1 MPNLAKDYFKGL
13 FHLFFPH
20 VCASC
25 SNVMAK
31 DEEVLCLVCEHSLP
45 ETKFHTFSEN
55 PIEKRFWG
63 RVSIENASSF
73 LFFEKGSRTQHL
85 MQLLKYQG
93 RQDVG
98 QKLGALY
105 AQKLKNDLSPLVKVD
120 AVIPTPLHPKKKHKR
135 GYNQCDSIADAIAKA
150 WKIEVYKNA
159 VIRKQD
165 NITQT
170 GKSRIDRWDN
180 VAEIFSVQEAE
191 LLENKHLLVIDDVI
205 TTGSTLEAVTSQ
217 ILKVPNTKVSILTLA
232 CAV

>member
-1 MPNLAKDYFKGL
+1 MPVLAKDYFKGL

-20 VCASC
+20 LCASC
-25 SNVMAK
+25 CNTMAK

-45 ETKFHTFSEN
+45 ETRFHTISEN
-55 PIEKRFWG
+55 HIEKRFWG
-63 RVSIENASSF
+63 RVTIENASSF

-85 MQLLKYQG
+85 IQLLKYQG

-98 QKLGALY
+98 YKLGELY
-105 AQKLKNDLSPLVKVD
+105 AQKLKSDLSPFVKVD
-120 AVIPTPLHPKKKHKR
+120 AVIPTPLHPKKQHKR
-135 GYNQCDSIADAIAKA
+135 GYNQCDSIADAIAKV
-150 WKIEVYKNA
+150 WKIDVYKNA

-180 VAEIFSVQEAE
+180 VAEIFSVKDIH
-191 LLENKHLLVIDDVI
+191 LLENKHLLIIDDVI
-205 TTGSTLEAVTSQ
+205 TTGSTLEALTSQ
-217 ILKVPNTKVSILTLA
+217 ILKVSNTKVSILTLA